1 VNRSLTGR
9 PPVALHKEKP
19 IAARLSLLTATQL
32 HERYLDAVFGY
43 VSRRVP
49 GRAEAEDVTAEVFAA
64 AFIGLTRFHGD
75 APLAW
80 LLGIAR
86 RKVADSL
93 RRSGNRKETLA
104 SELTGGAA
112 IVDRLI
118 PQETGLKSSPEQIA
132 QQQEAHR
139 HIRALVDSLR
149 PDQREALLLQYV
161 EELSIAE
168 IGVVMGRSPQ
178 AVNSLLQRARAN
190 IFRAGHGYFLSDPFP
205 MSSASDRSQ
214 L

>member
-1 VNRSLTGR
+1 MNRLLISR
-9 PPVALHKEKP
+9 PPVALHREEH
-19 IAARLSLLTATQL
+19 ITARSSPLTAAHL
-32 HERYLDAVFGY
+32 HEHYLDAVFGY
-43 VSRRVP
+43 VSRRVS

-64 AFIGLTRFHGD
+64 AFIGLARWRGD
-75 APLAW
+75 APLPW
-80 LLGIAR
+80 LLGIAH

-93 RRSGNRKETLA
+93 RRSGNRKETLT
-104 SELTGGAA
+104 SELTGGAVVA
-112 IVDRLI
+112 DRLM
-118 PQETGLKSSPEQIA
+118 QSETGLKHGPEQIA

-168 IGVVMGRSPQ
+168 VGVVMGRSPQ

-190 IFRAGHGYFLSDPFP
+190 IFRAGQGYFLADPF
-205 MSSASDRSQ
+205 SDVERI
-214 L
+214 

>member
-1 VNRSLTGR
+1 VNRSLTSR
-9 PPVALHKEKP
+9 SPVALHKEEP
-19 IAARLSLLTATQL
+19 IAACSSLLTTAQL

-43 VSRRVP
+43 VSRRVS

-64 AFIGLTRFHGD
+64 AFIGLAKFHGD

-93 RRSGNRKETLA
+93 RRRGNRKETLA
-104 SELTGGAA
+104 SELTGGASVA
-112 IVDRLI
+112 DRLMQ
-118 PQETGLKSSPEQIA
+118 QETGLKHGPEQIA

-139 HIRALVDSLR
+139 HIRAFVDSLR
-149 PDQREALLLQYV
+149 LDQREALLLQYV

-168 IGVVMGRSPQ
+168 ISVVMRRSPQ

-190 IFRAGHGYFLSDPFP
+190 IFRAGRGYFLSDPF
-205 MSSASDRSQ
+205 SDVEGV
-214 L
+214 

>member
-1 VNRSLTGR
+1 MNRLLTTR
-9 PPVALHKEKP
+9 SPVALRREES
-19 IAARLSLLTATQL
+19 ITARDTPLTAALL

-43 VSRRVP
+43 VSRRVA

-64 AFIGLTRFHGD
+64 AFTGLAHFHGEV
-75 APLAW
+75 PLAW

-93 RRSGNRKETLA
+93 RRSGSRKETLA

-112 IVDRLI
+112 VADRWMQPETL
-118 PQETGLKSSPEQIA
+118 PQHSPQQIA

-168 IGVVMGRSPQ
+168 IGIVMRRSPH

-190 IFRAGHGYFLSDPFP
+190 IFRAGRGYFLPDVE
-205 MSSASDRSQ
+205 RV
-214 L
+214 

>member
-1 VNRSLTGR
+1 MNRLLTTR
-9 PPVALHKEKP
+9 SPVTLRKEEAS
-19 IAARLSLLTATQL
+19 AARAAPLTAALL
-32 HERYLDAVFGY
+32 HDRYLDAVFGY
-43 VSRRVP
+43 VSRRVA

-64 AFIGLTRFHGD
+64 AFTGLARFHGD
-75 APLAW
+75 VALAW

-93 RRSGNRKETLA
+93 RRSSSRKETLA
-104 SELTGGAA
+104 SELTGGADVA
-112 IVDRLI
+112 DRLMQ
-118 PQETGLKSSPEQIA
+118 PETLPLCGPEQIA

-161 EELSIAE
+161 EELSIAD
-168 IGVVMGRSPQ
+168 ISVVMRRSPQ

-190 IFRAGHGYFLSDPFP
+190 IFRAGRGYFLPD
-205 MSSASDRSQ
+205 AERV
-214 L
+214 